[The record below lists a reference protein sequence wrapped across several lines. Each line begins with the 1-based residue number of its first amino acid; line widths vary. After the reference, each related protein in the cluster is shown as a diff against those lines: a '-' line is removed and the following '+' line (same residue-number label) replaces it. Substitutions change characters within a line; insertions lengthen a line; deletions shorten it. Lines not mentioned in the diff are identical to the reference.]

1 MTFFFQLV
9 ISGLSLGMMYA
20 LIGVGFVIIFKC
32 SQAFNIA
39 SGQIVMLG
47 GYLGY
52 TFLMPLDLPVW
63 AAILAAIAVAAIM
76 GIVVERLALRPLLG
90 QPALSIVMM
99 TIALAGIMDGTAIIG
114 WGGEYVTYHDQLPS
128 ITLNLGG
135 GVAIPPSSLLG
146 LIVSVIVV
154 GLLLAMFRF
163 TKMGLAMRATA
174 EDEQVTRSL
183 GIRATTVYVLSWI
196 IACVVGV
203 IAGVLL
209 GGVSGVSP
217 PLAEVGLKALAV
229 VILGGLDSIGGAVF
243 AGVIMGIA
251 ENLAAGYLDPMLPS
265 GGGLANVF
273 PFLVMLAVLIFKPH
287 GLFGLKRIE
296 RV

>member
-9 ISGLSLGMMYA
+9 VSGLSLGMMYA

-32 SQAFNIA
+32 SKAFNIA

-47 GYLGY
+47 AYLGY
-52 TFLMPLDLPVW
+52 TFLIPVNLPVW
-63 AAILAAIAVAAIM
+63 AAIIAAIAVAIVM
-76 GIVVERLALRPLLG
+76 GLVIERLALRPLLG
-90 QPALSIVMM
+90 KPALAIVMM
-99 TIALAGIMDGTAIIG
+99 TIALAGVMDGIAIVG
-114 WGGEYVTYHDQLPS
+114 WGGEYVTYHESLPS
-128 ITLNLGG
+128 LILNLGS
-135 GVAIPPSSLLG
+135 VSIPPSSLLG
-146 LIVSVIVV
+146 LIVSIIVV
-154 GLLLAMFRF
+154 AILLAMFRF

-183 GIRATTVYVLSWI
+183 GIRATVVYALSWV
-196 IACVVGV
+196 IASVVGV
-203 IAGVLL
+203 VAGVLL

-217 PLAEVGLKALAV
+217 PLADVGLKALAV

-243 AGVIMGIA
+243 AGVTLGIA
-251 ENLAAGYLDPMLPS
+251 ENLAAGYLDPVLPS

-273 PFLVMLAVLIFKPH
+273 PFIVMLLVLIFKPH
-287 GLFGLKRIE
+287 GLFGLKTIE

>member
-9 ISGLSLGMMYA
+9 VSGLSLGMMYA

-32 SQAFNIA
+32 SKAFNIA

-47 GYLGY
+47 AYLGY
-52 TFLMPLDLPVW
+52 TLLMPLDLPVW
-63 AAILAAIAVAAIM
+63 AAIIAAIVVAAMM
-76 GIVVERLALRPLLG
+76 GLVIERLALRPLLG
-90 QPALSIVMM
+90 QPALAIVMM
-99 TIALAGIMDGTAIIG
+99 TIALAGVMDGVSIVG
-114 WGGEYVTYHDQLPS
+114 WGGEYKTYHDALPS
-128 ITLNLGG
+128 ITLNLGSLS
-135 GVAIPPSSLLG
+135 IPPSSLLG

-154 GLLLAMFRF
+154 AVLLAMFRF

-183 GIRATTVYVLSWI
+183 GIRATSVYMLSWA

-243 AGVIMGIA
+243 AGVILGIA
-251 ENLAAGYLDPMLPS
+251 ENLAAGYLDPLLPS
-265 GGGLANVF
+265 GGGLATVF
-273 PFLVMLAVLIFKPH
+273 PFIVMLLVLIFKPH